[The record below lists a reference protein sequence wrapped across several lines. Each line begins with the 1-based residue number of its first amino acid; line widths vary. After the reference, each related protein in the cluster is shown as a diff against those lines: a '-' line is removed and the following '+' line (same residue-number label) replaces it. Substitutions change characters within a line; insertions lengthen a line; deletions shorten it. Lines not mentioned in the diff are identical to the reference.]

1 MAPDPSEGTKTMVS
15 TDSVPS
21 EGDKTTVLTEND
33 PSEGSKTTVLTDS
46 DPSGG
51 TKTTVLKVQ
60 QSFKVLTCAAL
71 HSPAPF
77 DRLGGGLVNS
87 C

>member
-21 EGDKTTVLTEND
+21 EGGKTTVLTEND

-60 QSFKVLTCAAL
+60 QSFKSSHLCRATLPCSFRQTWRRV
-71 HSPAPF
+71 SK
-77 DRLGGGLVNS
+77 
-87 C
+87 

>member
-1 MAPDPSEGTKTMVS
+1 MAPDPSEGTKTVVS

-21 EGDKTTVLTEND
+21 EGGKTTVLTEND
-33 PSEGSKTTVLTDS
+33 PSEGS
-46 DPSGG
+46 
-51 TKTTVLKVQ
+51 KTTVLKVQ